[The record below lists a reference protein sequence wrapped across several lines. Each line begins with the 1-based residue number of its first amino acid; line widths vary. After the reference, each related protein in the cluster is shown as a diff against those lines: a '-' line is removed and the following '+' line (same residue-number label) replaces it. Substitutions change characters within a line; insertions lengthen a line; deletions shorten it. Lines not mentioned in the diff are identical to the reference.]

1 MTLLRQG
8 SEGKSASALSAAWLI
23 GRAVSD
29 RRREE
34 LLGDLE
40 ELFHIQHLERGRREA
55 RRWYWR
61 QAANAVVDAIRDR
74 RRQPK
79 PAAGDSLMQTIT
91 QDLRYA
97 FRSLK
102 ANPGFATVAV
112 LMLALG
118 IGANSTIFSWVNSV
132 LLDPMPGSAR
142 TKELVQFTY
151 LYKGDVMPS
160 FSYPDYQDIS
170 RAAKQVTGITG
181 WDDLSVGVIV
191 DRDAER
197 AWAEIVTSNFFDVHR
212 RAGAARPRFLAAGR
226 SAQAARRPW
235 C

>member
-1 MTLLRQG
+1 
-8 SEGKSASALSAAWLI
+8 
-23 GRAVSD
+23 
-29 RRREE
+29 
-34 LLGDLE
+34 
-40 ELFHIQHLERGRREA
+40 
-55 RRWYWR
+55 
-61 QAANAVVDAIRDR
+61 
-74 RRQPK
+74 
-79 PAAGDSLMQTIT
+79 MQTIT

-142 TKELVQFTY
+142 TQELVQFTY

-170 RAAKQVTGITG
+170 RAAKTVTGITG
-181 WDDLSVGVIV
+181 FDDLSVGIVV

-197 AWAEIVTSNFFDVHR
+197 AWAEIVTANFFDVAR
-212 RAGAARPRFLAAGR
+212 RAGFALGRGFSPQEEVAGSAPSDRARATRTGSAGSTAIR
-226 SAQAARRPW
+226 A
-235 C
+235 